1 MRSIADG
8 YVLDKWEITSNG
20 TAVDESKITR
30 NEDGSAELNLEA
42 GGDYVFNAVLREKK
56 FAKVTAEVND
66 STMGSATVTVGE
78 STGTSQYPVYEGQSV
93 TLTATP
99 GSRYML
105 ELWEVK
111 DADNKD
117 VTYTVAEDVN
127 NVATFI
133 MPDTGKS
140 ITAKAFFKVD
150 PEQASTENALT
161 AVELDVPGAAVSRS
175 GSTFTITLP
184 AGTNTSKL
192 SEKILKLTISDLAT
206 VTKEGDPDKD
216 WTAGAAC
223 GMELDKAATFTVIA
237 RNPPDNIPDRTA
249 AFAEVFDIL
258 YGMYPEANMGTST
271 VVLCLNDLNENDYD
285 CAVNGIGAY
294 CRANGIKLSYSSY
307 GESPDNAAL
316 LDEENLIFTFE
327 RVRYPRS
334 ISGNIKV
341 TFRVQKY
348 HPGATGFALNV
359 SCDWKSDA
367 WDCYWTGSQEITASN
382 P

>member
-1 MRSIADG
+1 MVLNHIFLRKRIWLLILSIIG
-8 YVLDKWEITSNG
+8 LLI
-20 TAVDESKITR
+20 I
-30 NEDGSAELNLEA
+30 
-42 GGDYVFNAVLREKK
+42 
-56 FAKVTAEVND
+56 
-66 STMGSATVTVGE
+66 
-78 STGTSQYPVYEGQSV
+78 
-93 TLTATP
+93 
-99 GSRYML
+99 
-105 ELWEVK
+105 
-111 DADNKD
+111 
-117 VTYTVAEDVN
+117 
-127 NVATFI
+127 
-133 MPDTGKS
+133 
-140 ITAKAFFKVD
+140 
-150 PEQASTENALT
+150 
-161 AVELDVPGAAVSRS
+161 
-175 GSTFTITLP
+175 GSTI
-184 AGTNTSKL
+184 NR
-192 SEKILKLTISDLAT
+192 I
-206 VTKEGDPDKD
+206 
-216 WTAGAAC
+216 
-223 GMELDKAATFTVIA
+223 IA